1 MTRKLLCNTTL
12 PWLTLGV
19 AIVFGIW
26 LRLDGVFARPL
37 WLDEGYSAYIADQ
50 SYGFIWHVVPQFE
63 THPPFYYT
71 LLRTWTLIFGDSLVA
86 RRGIGLLA
94 GLATLPVAALAIREI
109 AGHLGW
115 SHLRTNWAMAIVAA
129 LIALSE
135 QTVEMTRLAR
145 PYPVLILVYAAA
157 LLGLF
162 RAARLAAQERRLAPG
177 PFALYAVMLAA
188 VLWLHNL
195 GLFYGASLGLAMLV
209 MLTGQGL
216 RLRDWL
222 HFAIGHV
229 LAGLVY
235 VPAFL
240 MLLDQSTAWIRQ
252 TWLVFDTST
261 LPWDLSLLVGAPGKP
276 GLALALLL
284 GMSGIWRLGQVKS
297 GWRIA
302 IALLITAFV
311 PTLLSIAVSLLKS
324 PVFLTRTL
332 SGTTIAATLLIAL
345 GVAGA
350 RGIWRW
356 PAGLALLVL
365 MIVSARFD
373 LHEHRRP
380 PSQDWYGAAD
390 WLAAHLRDGDEIWI
404 YPNEGALPLQYA
416 AHDHGHVAVIE
427 ALHPIP
433 TPIPARDDGPG
444 ASYPTGNRAV
454 VRLSYERLRAI
465 AQTNAALSVPR
476 IWLLRLGP
484 DTFDPQNDLLR
495 ALDEGRTRCA
505 GCESYPSEI
514 IGFARGTVRL
524 PPAPPSRMPEF
535 LSKQV
540 CHRSIRK

>member
-1 MTRKLLCNTTL
+1 MAEQVTRKLLYDTRL
-12 PWLTLGV
+12 PWLSLGI

-26 LRLDGVFARPL
+26 LRFDGVFARPL

-50 SYGFIWHVVPQFE
+50 SYSFIWHVVPQFE

-71 LLRTWTLIFGDSLVA
+71 LLRTWTLVFGDSLVA

-94 GLATLPVAALAIREI
+94 GLATLPVAASAMREI
-109 AGHLGW
+109 AGYLSW
-115 SHLRTNWAMAIVAA
+115 SQLRTSWAMAIVAV

-135 QTVEMTRLAR
+135 QTIEMARLAR

-162 RAARLAAQERRLAPG
+162 RTARIAAQEQRLALG
-177 PFALYAVMLAA
+177 PFALYVAMLAA

-209 MLTGQGL
+209 LLTSKGV

-222 HFAIGHV
+222 LFVIGHA
-229 LAGLVY
+229 LAGVAY

-261 LPWDLSLLVGAPGKP
+261 LPWDLSLLMGAPGKP
-276 GLALALLL
+276 GLAMASLL
-284 GMSGIWRLGQVKS
+284 GMAGIWRLGQVKN
-297 GWRIA
+297 GGRIA
-302 IALLITAFV
+302 VALLITAFV
-311 PTLLSIAVSLLKS
+311 PTLLSLAVSLLKS

-345 GVAGA
+345 GVASA

-356 PAGLALLVL
+356 PAGFALLVL

-416 AHDHGHVAVIE
+416 AHDHGHVAVIK

-465 AQTNAALSVPR
+465 AQTPAALTVPR

-484 DTFDPQNDLLR
+484 DTFDPQNDLPQ
-495 ALDEGRTRCA
+495 ALDPGRTRSA
-505 GCESYPSEI
+505 GCKSYPIEI
-514 IGFARGTVRL
+514 IGFARGTG
-524 PPAPPSRMPEF
+524 PAASPPPSP
-535 LSKQV
+535 V
-540 CHRSIRK
+540 PGCA